1 MNCAACEYFSP
12 ACIKD
17 CLQIYFKDDPSIPK
31 RFPVK
36 IHKSEV
42 SFIEVGSVFLSVTDT
57 DGVQHNYNLDTI
69 THFHIPNFEKK

>member
-1 MNCAACEYFSP
+1 MNCAACKYYSMT
-12 ACIKD
+12 CIKD
-17 CLQIYFKDDPSIPK
+17 CLQIYFKNDPTYPE

-42 SFIEVGSVFLSVTDT
+42 GCIEIGSVFLSVTDT